1 MKRFILLIA
10 LLLPMFASA
19 QIPAIEKLSKEA
31 KRQKGVE
38 YESVGSF
45 MLGMASKIAP
55 KEQRA
60 TFEMLD
66 HIDMIVSEDNTYL
79 ATLETRLKAIIRDLG
94 ASFIV
99 KTDEEKTTNEV
110 YGVKSGGVFTQLIII
125 TKGKA
130 KGYAVTAMSG
140 KIPESRLGEI
150 AKLSHPKK

>member
-10 LLLPMFASA
+10 LLLPMLASA
-19 QIPAIEKLSKEA
+19 QIPAIEKLSKEV

-45 MLGMASKIAP
+45 MLGMASKMAP

-94 ASFIV
+94 ASFIA
-99 KTDEEKTTNEV
+99 KTDEEKTTHEV

-140 KIPESRLGEI
+140 KIPENRLGEI

>member
-1 MKRFILLIA
+1 ML
-10 LLLPMFASA
+10 ASA
-19 QIPAIEKLSKEA
+19 QIPAIEKLGKEA

-45 MLGMASKIAP
+45 MLGMASKMAP

-99 KTDEEKTTNEV
+99 KADEEKTTHEV

-125 TKGKA
+125 IEREECMPYIVDYLIRSFALTLKI
-130 KGYAVTAMSG
+130 YAT
-140 KIPESRLGEI
+140 
-150 AKLSHPKK
+150 HC

>member
-1 MKRFILLIA
+1 MVVLY
-10 LLLPMFASA
+10 SN
-19 QIPAIEKLSKEA
+19 
-31 KRQKGVE
+31 
-38 YESVGSF
+38 
-45 MLGMASKIAP
+45 
-55 KEQRA
+55 
-60 TFEMLD
+60 

-79 ATLETRLKAIIRDLG
+79 ATLETRLKALLRDIG

-99 KTDEEKTTNEV
+99 KTDEEKTIHEV

-140 KIPESRLGEI
+140 KIPENRLSEI

>member
-10 LLLPMFASA
+10 LLLPMLVSA
-19 QIPAIEKLSKEA
+19 QIPAIEKLGKEA

-45 MLGMASKIAP
+45 MLGMASKMAP

-99 KTDEEKTTNEV
+99 KTDEEKTTHEV

-125 TKGKA
+125 TKGKT

-140 KIPESRLGEI
+140 KIPENRLGEI